1 MTFCRDYVFNDDD
14 IDFKKASIHREA
26 IKVGTIVK
34 KHNKALQKL
43 EVIQKES
50 DDSKL
55 LRKKREK
62 SNNRRKNFK
71 KML

>member
-1 MTFCRDYVFNDDD
+1 MTFCREYVFNDDD
-14 IDFKKASIHREA
+14 IDFKKADMHREA
-26 IKVGTIVK
+26 IKVGTILK

-43 EVIQKES
+43 EVIQKET
-50 DDSKL
+50 DDSRL

-62 SNNRRKNFK
+62 VNSRRKNFK